1 MHKLAGKISSILGG
15 NLMDFE
21 VYCDENHPELFSSV
35 KPRARYLMIG
45 SLWLPASLRN
55 EIKNKIWELRK
66 THNAWGEIKWRKV
79 SRSKLS
85 FYEELIDL
93 FHDYGSE
100 LRFRCIAIDHND
112 FDQSWHNND
121 HELGFYKFYY
131 QLLHQWILD
140 FNQYQIFCDLKTN
153 RDLTRLGV
161 LKDCLKNSNLSADIK
176 QIQGLP
182 SRNMVLIQ
190 LADLFL
196 GIASAKMNN
205 TLTPGGAKE
214 KLVQKMESSLGKLIV
229 PTYRIEN
236 KFNIFKINLR
246 GGW

>member
-79 SRSKLS
+79 SHSKLS

-93 FHDYGSE
+93 FHDYGNE

-131 QLLHQWILD
+131 QLLHHWILD

-182 SRNMVLIQ
+182 SKNMVLIQ

-214 KLVQKMESSLGKLIV
+214 KLVQKMENSLGKLIE